1 MSITTEIQRLH
12 TNINS
17 IRGNT
22 GSILEA
28 IANKGVTVPSG
39 SKLDDCA
46 GLIASITG
54 GGGSFE
60 ADNIVNIVPINKMAV
75 VDSNGYIGFDLTNFF
90 QYRGSTYYYN
100 YAILSTGDDF
110 SSKGL
115 GQVTFYTPA
124 SNNIGGRVY
133 NTVIIGG
140 KEWLAEN
147 LDFKFSG
154 LAFGQS
160 GTSSS
165 EPRGNY
171 YQNYSSSYGK
181 YGILYNWIA
190 VKYLEDNKS
199 SLIPGWHVPTTAEWD
214 ALATA
219 VGGTSVAGTKLKSTT
234 DWSSGAG
241 TDDYG
246 FSALP
251 AGYYNGSFN
260 NLGSYARFWTATD
273 SSSSNAY
280 RRNFDTGASMDS
292 NDYYKDNE
300 YSVRLV
306 KDSPS
311 A

>member
-1 MSITTEIQRLH
+1 MSIASEITRLQGVKS
-12 TNINS
+12 NI
-17 IRGNT
+17 
-22 GSILEA
+22 LQA
-28 IANKGVTVPSG
+28 IIDKGVDVPVG
-39 SKLDDCA
+39 SALDDCP
-46 GLIASITG
+46 GLIASISG

-60 ADNIVNIVPINKMAV
+60 ADNIVNIVPINKMVV

-140 KEWLAEN
+140 KEWMAEN

-160 GTSSS
+160 GTSSR

-171 YQNYSSSYGK
+171 YQNNSSSYGK

-190 VKYLEDNKS
+190 VKYLNDHKAE
-199 SLIPGWHVPTTAEWD
+199 LIPGWHVPTKDEWD

-251 AGYYNGSFN
+251 AGRYTGSFGD
-260 NLGSYARFWTATD
+260 LGSYAYFWTSVEYGD
-273 SSSSNAY
+273 YNAY
-280 RRNFDTGASMDS
+280 DHYFGTGESMTLDHS
-292 NDYYKDNE
+292 GKSCQ

-306 KDSPS
+306 KDS
-311 A
+311 